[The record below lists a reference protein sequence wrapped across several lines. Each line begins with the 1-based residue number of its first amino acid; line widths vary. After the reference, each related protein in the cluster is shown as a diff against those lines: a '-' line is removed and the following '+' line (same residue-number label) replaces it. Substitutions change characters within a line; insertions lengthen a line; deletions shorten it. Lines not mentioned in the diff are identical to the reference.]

1 MKSEPVIALPYFMA
15 MFAGDKNIEN
25 VDGKKLIVKDTVF
38 TWSNLIS
45 LSRIL
50 VVFPIIYLHQKN
62 NLQITTPIMILIVYG
77 VVSDYLDGL
86 IARLTNSIS
95 ELGKMMDPIADKT
108 AAGLLFIYTVWLEW
122 VPLWFL
128 VFFVVRDLLIIA
140 GSTLIRQKYGKV
152 AMAIMSGKIT
162 VNVQALYWI
171 SVFFFPDYAEVQFWL
186 LWASVA
192 MMTYSFLDY
201 FNRFRIIMKGA
212 EFN

>member
-1 MKSEPVIALPYFMA
+1 
-15 MFAGDKNIEN
+15 MFVGDKNIEN

-45 LSRIL
+45 VSRIL
-50 VVFPIIYLHQKN
+50 VVFPIIYLHQN
-62 NLQITTPIMILIVYG
+62 NSLQINTPIMILIVYG
-77 VVSDYLDGL
+77 VISDYLDGL

-95 ELGKMMDPIADKT
+95 EFGKMMDPIADKT
-108 AAGLLFIYTVWLEW
+108 AAGLLFIYTVWLGW

-128 VFFVVRDLLIIA
+128 VFFVLRDLLIIA

-171 SVFFFPDYAEVQFWL
+171 SVFFFPERTQVHFWL

-192 MMTYSFLDY
+192 MMSYSFLDY
-201 FNRFRIIMKGA
+201 FNRFRVIMRGA
-212 EFN
+212 QFN